1 MAVQVLQHTHIL
13 DLIKQAALL
22 QSLSDENCNNYI
34 GLSAAAYFS
43 FTPSQLLDLLLL
55 KDALENRFV
64 AFTKQAE
71 AVKTKSQLAKLFLP
85 GVISF
90 NVPEGSRNNYDYLVA
105 LNADIALNKE
115 LARTEMF
122 AEFLAA
128 VSAHECIGFLE
139 ASARKYNL
147 PIQIGLKVQH
157 LFRTALKEHNVG
169 QLISLVWSSVK
180 RALAKIQMGNFSR
193 ARAAATVIPHF
204 EKLLLRAKDE
214 QWTLTKYHR
223 LFDIPQSRLSRIIF
237 NDMLQI
243 SDDGYS
249 FSEVWF
255 RQNFLKTDESVK
267 L

>member
-1 MAVQVLQHTHIL
+1 MAVEVHQHTHIL
-13 DLIKQAALL
+13 SLIKQAALL
-22 QSLSDENCNNYI
+22 QSLSDENCRNYI

-43 FTPSQLLDLLLL
+43 FTPSQLLDLILL
-55 KDALENRFV
+55 KDALEKRFV
-64 AFTKQAE
+64 VFTKQAE
-71 AVKTKSQLAKLFLP
+71 AVKSKSELAKLFLP
-85 GVISF
+85 GVINF
-90 NVPEGSRNNYDYLVA
+90 NVCEGSRNNYDSLVA
-105 LNADIALNKE
+105 LKADISLNKE
-115 LARTEMF
+115 LVRTEVF
-122 AEFLAA
+122 ADFLTT

-147 PIQIGLKVQH
+147 PIPIGLKVQH

-169 QLISLVWSSVK
+169 QLISLLWSSVK

-193 ARAAATVIPHF
+193 ARAATTVIPHF

-255 RQNFLKTDESVK
+255 RQNFMIKDESVK
-267 L
+267 I